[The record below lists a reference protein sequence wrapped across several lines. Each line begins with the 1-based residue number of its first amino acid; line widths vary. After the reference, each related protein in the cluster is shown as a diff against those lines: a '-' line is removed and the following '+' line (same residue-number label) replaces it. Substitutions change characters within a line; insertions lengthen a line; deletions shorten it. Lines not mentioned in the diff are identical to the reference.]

1 MAVGT
6 KKNFIYNSAYSILNM
21 GLPLVTAP
29 YLARIIGAEGTGIY
43 AYSFSIAQ
51 FVILIAKLGLTN
63 YGTRE
68 IAKVRG
74 NRDALNQ
81 LFSRLFGLQCC
92 STVLISIC
100 YAIYAFCF
108 SSEHFI
114 MALVFLICVV
124 GTF

>member
-74 NRDALNQ
+74 NQDALNQ

-92 STVLISIC
+92 STV
-100 YAIYAFCF
+100 
-108 SSEHFI
+108 
-114 MALVFLICVV
+114 
-124 GTF
+124 